1 MAKKKPQ
8 LKRRSARS
16 IGSKKGKRKK
26 SAKPKLTLKQ
36 RLARARKLEALDA
49 GKRVFEVTRK
59 RALEAQPK
67 TRGFP
72 SVVITDS
79 VGRWEKNARNLPA
92 DVETVQRL
100 LQTAAQ
106 KLQAPQLDPKGID
119 GKIAQPPRKSNTVAA
134 IEAFQ
139 SRSNISIDGL
149 IEPESQTWR
158 ALLQALESGDV
169 TSTPFAVISGSVG
182 RWEKNASNLPADV
195 KTVQRLLETAAQKLQ
210 DPQLDPKGIDGKI
223 ARPPRNSNTVNAIEA
238 FQSRSNISI
247 DGLIEPSGQAWQAL
261 LQAGRTGADSSHPF
275 RNDDF
280 PQTYI
285 QQISVSLDDPDHSLT
300 LTWAGPKADSQET
313 GPFRTSPGAG
323 LRGLNCDDD
332 ATSRRSGSKCTPKG
346 THPVQGFQRRLNSD
360 SRATYVTWFVQR
372 RGIALHY
379 FPIVPEYAASH
390 GCVRIESVDVARLIQ
405 DNSLVDDTQ
414 VMVSGTWTK
423 PRKQWD

>member
-26 SAKPKLTLKQ
+26 LAKPKLTLKQ
-36 RLARARKLEALDA
+36 RLARARKLEAVDA
-49 GKRVFEVTRK
+49 GKPVFEVSRE
-59 RALEAQPK
+59 RALKSQSLA
-67 TRGFP
+67 
-72 SVVITDS
+72 VISGS

-100 LQTAAQ
+100 LEMAAQ
-106 KLQAPQLDPKGID
+106 KLQAPELDPKGVD
-119 GKIAQPPRKSNTVAA
+119 GKIAQPPRHSNTVAA

-149 IEPESQTWR
+149 IEP
-158 ALLQALESGDV
+158 
-169 TSTPFAVISGSVG
+169 GS
-182 RWEKNASNLPADV
+182 
-195 KTVQRLLETAAQKLQ
+195 
-210 DPQLDPKGIDGKI
+210 
-223 ARPPRNSNTVNAIEA
+223 
-238 FQSRSNISI
+238 
-247 DGLIEPSGQAWQAL
+247 QAWQAL
-261 LQAGRTGADSSHPF
+261 LQAGSPVADSSHPF

-300 LTWAGPKADSQET
+300 LTWTGAKADRQET

-346 THPVQGFQRRLNSD
+346 TYPVQGFQRRLNSD
-360 SRATYVTWFVQR
+360 SRAAYVTWFVQS
-372 RGIALHY
+372 RGVALHY

-390 GCVRIESVDVARLIQ
+390 GCVRIESIDVARLIQ
-405 DNSLVDDTQ
+405 DNSIVNDTE
-414 VMVSGTWTK
+414 VVVSGTWTK

>member
-1 MAKKKPQ
+1 
-8 LKRRSARS
+8 
-16 IGSKKGKRKK
+16 
-26 SAKPKLTLKQ
+26 
-36 RLARARKLEALDA
+36 
-49 GKRVFEVTRK
+49 
-59 RALEAQPK
+59 
-67 TRGFP
+67 
-72 SVVITDS
+72 
-79 VGRWEKNARNLPA
+79 
-92 DVETVQRL
+92 VETVQRL
-100 LQTAAQ
+100 LETAAQ

-139 SRSNISIDGL
+139 SRSNLSIDGL
-149 IEPESQTWR
+149 IEPEGQT
-158 ALLQALESGDV
+158 
-169 TSTPFAVISGSVG
+169 
-182 RWEKNASNLPADV
+182 
-195 KTVQRLLETAAQKLQ
+195 
-210 DPQLDPKGIDGKI
+210 
-223 ARPPRNSNTVNAIEA
+223 
-238 FQSRSNISI
+238 
-247 DGLIEPSGQAWQAL
+247 WQAL
-261 LQAGRTGADSSHPF
+261 LQAGSPAADPSHPF

-280 PQTYI
+280 PQTYV

-300 LTWAGPKADSQET
+300 LTWTGPKADSQQT

-323 LRGLNCDDD
+323 LKGLNCDNE

-379 FPIVPEYAASH
+379 FPSVPEYAASH

-414 VMVSGTWTK
+414 VVVSGTWTK